1 MRFLEEKFVPIAAK
15 IGQEKH
21 LVAIRDSF
29 MTTMPLTILGALA
42 VLVNNIGGVFSDTGL
57 DIPAIANGW
66 DSFITSTG
74 IKTVCTNINNGTVN
88 TLAVLIVVCVAY
100 NLSKIKE
107 ANPLPAGVTAI
118 AIYFALAPRTEG
130 IQAAQLDAKGLF
142 VAMIVGLLVGEL
154 FPLFAKNEKLRIS
167 MPEGVPPAVSSAFNT
182 MIPAMLTATIW
193 IAVGTAIETV
203 AHANI
208 WDLITQ
214 FVSAPLSNV
223 ADTLATTMIENLFVT
238 VLWVF
243 GIHGA
248 SIAGS
253 ITQPI
258 LYPLLQANTASF
270 AANEEP
276 AYTVVYLFRNVLCQT
291 GGSGATLGLVIAI
304 LLFSKLQSERTIAKL
319 GIACGIFEINEPI
332 TFGIPIVMNP
342 VYAIP
347 FIIGPVLCVTLSYF
361 LTEMGLIGHIV
372 LEIPWV
378 TPPILNAFLAT
389 GGNFPAAIWSAVEI
403 VLLTVLW
410 TPFVI
415 MSGRVSAKEAEG

>member
-29 MTTMPLTILGALA
+29 MTTMPLTNLGALA

-154 FPLFAKNEKLRIS
+154 FPLFAKMKSCGSVCLK
-167 MPEGVPPAVSSAFNT
+167 
-182 MIPAMLTATIW
+182 
-193 IAVGTAIETV
+193 
-203 AHANI
+203 
-208 WDLITQ
+208 
-214 FVSAPLSNV
+214 
-223 ADTLATTMIENLFVT
+223 
-238 VLWVF
+238 VF
-243 GIHGA
+243 L
-248 SIAGS
+248 
-253 ITQPI
+253 Q
-258 LYPLLQANTASF
+258 LYPQ
-270 AANEEP
+270 
-276 AYTVVYLFRNVLCQT
+276 
-291 GGSGATLGLVIAI
+291 
-304 LLFSKLQSERTIAKL
+304 
-319 GIACGIFEINEPI
+319 
-332 TFGIPIVMNP
+332 
-342 VYAIP
+342 
-347 FIIGPVLCVTLSYF
+347 LS
-361 LTEMGLIGHIV
+361 I
-372 LEIPWV
+372 
-378 TPPILNAFLAT
+378 
-389 GGNFPAAIWSAVEI
+389 
-403 VLLTVLW
+403 
-410 TPFVI
+410 
-415 MSGRVSAKEAEG
+415 R